1 MAALE
6 VAEAE
11 PEVPV
16 AQAVNL
22 IQALLVFPAERASV
36 LLIQVPVVVVAVVYV
51 LYAKK
56 L

>member
-36 LLIQVPVVVVAVVYV
+36 LLIQVPVVVAVVYV
-51 LYAKK
+51 LSAKK